1 MSSKVT
7 KQKNTGRVAAG
18 KRLAEWNRKNK
29 FELSQEPS
37 ELSQEP
43 SQEPSQEHSQE
54 QASMIKSEYLYGVG
68 FLIVV
73 GLVIYAVK
81 PAAATKTSLQEPVK
95 DPRGEEKQTHSVLKK
110 RDPFLI

>member
-7 KQKNTGRVAAG
+7 KQKNAGRVAAG

-37 ELSQEP
+37 QELSQEP

-81 PAAATKTSLQEPVK
+81 PAAATKTSPVK
-95 DPRGEEKQTHSVLKK
+95 DPRGEEKHLKK

>member
-7 KQKNTGRVAAG
+7 KQKNAGRVAAG

-37 ELSQEP
+37 QELSQEP

-54 QASMIKSEYLYGVG
+54 QAIKSEYLYGVG

-81 PAAATKTSLQEPVK
+81 PAAATKTSPVK
-95 DPRGEEKQTHSVLKK
+95 DPRKEEKQTHSVLKK

>member
-1 MSSKVT
+1 MSNGTVKKKIELS
-7 KQKNTGRVAAG
+7 QKP
-18 KRLAEWNRKNK
+18 
-29 FELSQEPS
+29 SQEPS
-37 ELSQEP
+37 QELSQEP
-43 SQEPSQEHSQE
+43 SQEPSQES

-81 PAAATKTSLQEPVK
+81 PAAATKTSPVK
-95 DPRGEEKQTHSVLKK
+95 DPRGEEKHLKK